1 MIDSVLSSRMSAVG
15 DSHSEHSFSEPVLR
29 NPSSTFT
36 HAMAAAAALP
46 TAEPPTAATR
56 LAEQH
61 QPVVPV
67 WLASKG
73 KAELWK
79 EMKILGMQ
87 RSTVVM
93 DILLMNIC
101 TTDSTR
107 I

>member
-1 MIDSVLSSRMSAVG
+1 MIDSVLSSRMSAIG
-15 DSHSEHSFSEPVLR
+15 DSHSEHSFVEPVLR

-36 HAMAAAAALP
+36 HATATATVLP
-46 TAEPPTAATR
+46 TVEPPTAATR

-61 QPVVPV
+61 PPVVPA

-87 RSTVVM
+87 HSTVVM
-93 DILLMNIC
+93 DMLLRMFALNLL
-101 TTDSTR
+101 T
-107 I
+107 